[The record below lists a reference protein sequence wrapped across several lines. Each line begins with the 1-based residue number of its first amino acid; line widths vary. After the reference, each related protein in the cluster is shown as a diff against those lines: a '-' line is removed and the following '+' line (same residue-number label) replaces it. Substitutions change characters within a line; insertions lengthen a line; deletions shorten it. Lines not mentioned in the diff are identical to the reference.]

1 MTFRFKSNALLNR
14 TSLCAS
20 SNLQRYFTE
29 RPAIGGARARAWFP
43 TIPWHPTNIYPV
55 PSLLFPTVLSLAR
68 CFLSKI
74 DRQNYGLSARCREIS
89 LAVHMLLLILFSAE
103 FAMILYFNGCRPH
116 LSEIISNIHM
126 CRYIRI
132 SHWLRIKFSRRVLKI
147 FWMKKSFKW
156 QYIYI

>member
-29 RPAIGGARARAWFP
+29 RPAIGGARARTWFP

-116 LSEIISNIHM
+116 LSEIISNIRHM

-132 SHWLRIKFSRRVLKI
+132 SHWLRIKFFSSR
-147 FWMKKSFKW
+147 FKDFPNEEKF
-156 QYIYI
+156 